1 MSQNFFQPTGDAD
14 IQRLQLDLLR
24 AFDKLEAFTFSEPK
38 LLVGQVIRTS
48 DTPVFHGMGRPPKGW
63 IIVRR
68 SALATDCEGATSTN
82 PSQFVNLKASVQ
94 FTATILFF

>member
-1 MSQNFFQPTGDAD
+1 MKFFTASASTDLVRIQAD
-14 IQRLQLDLLR
+14 LEK
-24 AFDKLEAFTFSEPK
+24 AFDKIEPFTLSEPK
-38 LLVGQVIRTS
+38 LLTGQVIRVT
-48 DTPVFHGMGRPPKGW
+48 DTPCFHGLGRPPKGW

-82 PSQFVNLKASVQ
+82 PSLFVNLKASLQ